1 MKNDRVVI
9 YVVDGLVTWV
19 GGDSKKPMD
28 YVVVSNDPRDLDK
41 DVLTLLEGPFDDV
54 ACLASVYGDTV
65 DHNAEKVDE
74 VFTVREERF
83 GGCNHHIISHGA

>member
-1 MKNDRVVI
+1 MSGIRIVV

-19 GGDSKKPMD
+19 GTDTKRPID
-28 YVVVSNDPRDLDK
+28 YVVVSNTPQDLDR

-65 DHNAEKVDE
+65 DGNPEKVSE
-74 VFTVREERF
+74 VFSVREERF
-83 GGCNHHIISHGA
+83 KGINHHIIA